1 VASRI
6 SITSI
11 KRKEVNMFVS
21 LSTPD
26 GKVLFEYMSEPTQ
39 CDFHV
44 CEDCKEDVKQFK
56 AQLAED
62 K

>member
-1 VASRI
+1 
-6 SITSI
+6 
-11 KRKEVNMFVS
+11 MYVS

-26 GKVLFEYMSEPTQ
+26 GKILFEYMGEPTH
-39 CDFHV
+39 CDFHI

-56 AQLAED
+56 AQLPED